1 MQVFFVRP
9 ALWLGLMLATP
20 ALWAGTERAPGP
32 LSALAAEVLRTHPR
46 AEAAREALAAARARL
61 RAASRAVYNPELE
74 LETEEAG
81 GVRTSTVQLSQS
93 IDLGDRRGART
104 REAQA
109 LLEAAEAT
117 ASHQLQA
124 LARDLLASLAAHDTA
139 AALARLAQRRLDL
152 MHEFARV
159 AEERAAAGDL
169 GPAELNL
176 ARLALNE
183 AVVTAASARAD
194 ALEAREQLRTLLD
207 PLPRRLPSLDAD
219 LPEARLPE
227 DVDAFLLQVPRVRA
241 VRARVEAAQGTVQLR
256 EAERAWDP
264 TIALRGGKEGEESL
278 TGIVVTLPLNV
289 RNTFSA
295 EVDAAR
301 AEYLQAEKEAAQA
314 YRLARAQLISVAERY
329 RLTRRAWRDWRR
341 TGQTSIR
348 SQLALLERLW
358 RAGDMSTADYLV
370 QVQQTLDTRAA
381 GIELRGRLWRAWADW
396 LLATGRILTW
406 LDIAQTTGRN

>member
-20 ALWAGTERAPGP
+20 ALWAGTERAPAP
-32 LSALAAEVLRTHPR
+32 LSVLAADVLRAHPR
-46 AEAAREALAAARARL
+46 AEAAREALVAARARL

-117 ASHQLQA
+117 ASHRLQA

-152 MHEFARV
+152 MREFARV

-194 ALEAREQLRTLLD
+194 AAVTTASLRARR
-207 PLPRRLPSLDAD
+207 
-219 LPEARLPE
+219 ARLSSAGPRSPAAARSSATRANSRMRSRRRCARRASAAA
-227 DVDAFLLQVPRVRA
+227 VSCAASDASRSRASAWSRWLAVASAASSNACASRVRA
-241 VRARVEAAQGTVQLR
+241 PRRSPRSMLWLSWTVEVRTPPA
-256 EAERAWDP
+256 
-264 TIALRGGKEGEESL
+264 S
-278 TGIVVTLPLNV
+278 
-289 RNTFSA
+289 
-295 EVDAAR
+295 
-301 AEYLQAEKEAAQA
+301 
-314 YRLARAQLISVAERY
+314 SVSSSSSG
-329 RLTRRAWRDWRR
+329 L
-341 TGQTSIR
+341 
-348 SQLALLERLW
+348 
-358 RAGDMSTADYLV
+358 
-370 QVQQTLDTRAA
+370 
-381 GIELRGRLWRAWADW
+381 
-396 LLATGRILTW
+396 
-406 LDIAQTTGRN
+406 